1 MHKFKATYFAGYA
14 FQRFPF
20 EMPVSDNEKKKK
32 NPQSCSST
40 KWAKPPHLP
49 PACSRRAVLVPGA
62 ESARRSGG
70 AARTLRARTVE
81 QLRSARL
88 GSSLRPTPRPAVR
101 PGVRATAAHRR
112 LLIEKPT
119 GFRYCT
125 GEERSPGAR
134 TSPLDK
140 DRSFMINLGRFKYL
154 LS

>member
-20 EMPVSDNEKKKK
+20 EMPVSDNEKKK

-49 PACSRRAVLVPGA
+49 LACSRQAVLVSGA

-70 AARTLRARTVE
+70 AARTLRACTVA

-88 GSSLRPTPRPAVR
+88 GSSLRPHAP
-101 PGVRATAAHRR
+101 PGSASGPPPLTAGSSLRSQLDFATVSGRKGAQAFAR
-112 LLIEKPT
+112 LP
-119 GFRYCT
+119 
-125 GEERSPGAR
+125 
-134 TSPLDK
+134 
-140 DRSFMINLGRFKYL
+140 
-154 LS
+154 